1 LRQYYRYGDV
11 SDCREFWDAF
21 YNCLKKWTAFA
32 NQVTSVNA
40 RFTPLAL
47 ASPPMVV
54 SIALIAD
61 SQEEIANHV
70 LLSLRIESSCVAA
83 RQVAEGPK
91 PEPMWKLRKKEEAQK
106 AWDWEFGHLSAQ
118 GGTARAQPQSNHQ
131 PGFVASHNN
140 YQSPAFARA
149 TEALAGPTPTPEQS
163 RLSPRVGPADG
174 SPG

>member
-1 LRQYYRYGDV
+1 MSAENSSVDSEPAASEREAGSRESCIPHFDALWFCYSPGFQLRQYYRYGDV

-21 YNCLKKWTAFA
+21 YNCLKKRTAFA
-32 NQVTSVNA
+32 N
-40 RFTPLAL
+40 
-47 ASPPMVV
+47 
-54 SIALIAD
+54 
-61 SQEEIANHV
+61 
-70 LLSLRIESSCVAA
+70 
-83 RQVAEGPK
+83 QVAEGPK